1 MLQIDRA
8 GMAEFLRGRR
18 SVLQP
23 EDVGLIR
30 GQRRRTDGLRR
41 EEVALLCHMSTDF
54 FARL

>member
-41 EEVALLCHMSTDF
+41 EEVG
-54 FARL
+54 